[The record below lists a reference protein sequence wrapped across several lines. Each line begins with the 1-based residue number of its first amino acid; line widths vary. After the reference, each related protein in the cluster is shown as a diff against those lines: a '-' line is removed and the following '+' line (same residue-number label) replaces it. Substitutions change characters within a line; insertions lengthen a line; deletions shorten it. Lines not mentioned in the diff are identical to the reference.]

1 MTDYQEFSNW
11 FESGLSSGWLA
22 GSSTIN
28 LPGYGTIQL
37 SGGSSG
43 TQGLPAA
50 QPVAPIPTWSTGS
63 SVSANV
69 GLVLAIVLAAVAVV
83 VLLAK

>member
-1 MTDYQEFSNW
+1 MTDYQDFSAW

-28 LPGYGTIQL
+28 IPGYGTIQI

-50 QPVAPIPTWSTGS
+50 QPVATVPTWSTGS

-69 GLVLAIVLAAVAVV
+69 GLVLAIVLAMVAAVV
-83 VLLAK
+83 LTAK

>member
-1 MTDYQEFSNW
+1 MTDYQDFSTW

-28 LPGYGTIQL
+28 LPGYGTIQI
-37 SGGSSG
+37 SGGSTG

-50 QPVAPIPTWSTGS
+50 QPVAAVPTWSTGS
-63 SVSANV
+63 SVSTNV